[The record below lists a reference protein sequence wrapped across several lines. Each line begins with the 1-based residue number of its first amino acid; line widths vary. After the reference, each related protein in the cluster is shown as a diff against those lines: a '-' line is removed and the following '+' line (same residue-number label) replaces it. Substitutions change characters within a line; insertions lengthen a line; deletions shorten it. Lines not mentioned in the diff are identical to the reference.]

1 VADLL
6 QAADMVRVGLAG
18 SIRDYPMMTAADE
31 RKTLEQIP
39 YGDQPGGYASQPA
52 EVVNYVENHDNQTL
66 FDANVYKLPKATSR
80 EDRARVQVLGAAINA
95 FSQGVAYF
103 HAGIETLRSKS
114 LDRNSFDSGDWFNRL
129 DWSYRDNYFATG
141 LPPGQN
147 NGKDYDLM
155 RPLLLDAGIKPSA
168 SDIAFARDAFND
180 LLRIRASSS
189 LFRLRSAE
197 EIKSR
202 LAFRNTGSKQN
213 PVIIAGHLDGAN
225 LDGAGFRELLY
236 LVNVGTEA
244 QSIVVPEEKNKT
256 YVLHPVH
263 LAPSA
268 ADKRAAQS
276 RYETATGRFT
286 VPARTALVWVVN

>member
-1 VADLL
+1 MADLL

-18 SIRDYPMMTAADE
+18 SIRDYPLTTATDE
-31 RKTLEQIP
+31 RRTLEQIP
-39 YGDQPGGYASQPA
+39 YGDQPGGYASQPS

-80 EDRARVQVLGAAINA
+80 EDRARVQILGVAINA

-103 HAGIETLRSKS
+103 HAGTETLRSKS

-141 LPPGQN
+141 LPPKQD
-147 NGKDYDLM
+147 NGKDYALM
-155 RPLLLDAGIKPSA
+155 RPLLRDAGIKPSA

-189 LFRLRSAE
+189 LFRLRSAA

-202 LAFRNTGSKQN
+202 LVFRNTGSQQN

-225 LDGAGFRELLY
+225 MDGAVS
-236 LVNVGTEA
+236 VNCST
-244 QSIVVPEEKNKT
+244 S
-256 YVLHPVH
+256 
-263 LAPSA
+263 
-268 ADKRAAQS
+268 
-276 RYETATGRFT
+276 
-286 VPARTALVWVVN
+286 